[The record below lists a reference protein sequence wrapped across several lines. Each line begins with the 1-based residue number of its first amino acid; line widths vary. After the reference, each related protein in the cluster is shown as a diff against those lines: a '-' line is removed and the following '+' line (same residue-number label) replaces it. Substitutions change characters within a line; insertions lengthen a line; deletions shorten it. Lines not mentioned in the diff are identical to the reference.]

1 MMAKEPLVLS
11 NEIITNVEFRRCKVC
26 REEKP
31 RLKNGTKPNGDARY
45 VDTNNRAWM
54 GKRCAQCHSDQ
65 VNRRRLTKRHRN
77 KDFRLRDNSKR
88 RSYYARTGK

>member
-1 MMAKEPLVLS
+1 MAKEPLVLS
-11 NEIITNVEFRRCKVC
+11 NELIKGIEFRRCTKC

-31 RLKNGTKPNGDARY
+31 RIKNGTQTSGAARW
-45 VDTNNRAWM
+45 VDTDNRQWK
-54 GKRCAQCHSDQ
+54 GKVCAQCYSDH
-65 VNRRRLTKRHRN
+65 VNKVRLTKRRRN